1 MIMNRFFSR
10 FLLVFSLALIS
21 SCKGDKE
28 PAKLLLIESNGRAN
42 HVVFVMDNDLW
53 KGRVGEALITTISKP
68 VDGLPQDEAQLDV
81 SQLPKKLFGS
91 MMRASR
97 SVIEVEIGAEEDSFT
112 LKRNVYAKPQ
122 IVLSLKARNKNAMI
136 DLIRERGDDMI
147 RLIKMQDIKNIQTRN
162 RRRAFDSSELK
173 TFKNLGI
180 SMTIPTE
187 FGKEQIVDTG
197 DFLWMTQR
205 LSGGIAIGDGEMNI
219 LAYEIPL
226 DEEHPFM
233 PKTIIDA
240 RDQIGERHIPG
251 SKEDQYM
258 ITEKART
265 PVFYKM
271 KLNGYDC
278 IETRSTWEMKNDFM
292 AGPFLNYAIADRD
305 RGRMIILEGF
315 VYAPSVDKRDYIM
328 ELEAIMRSIQINN

>member
-1 MIMNRFFSR
+1 MIKFFSR
-10 FLLVFSLALIS
+10 LFAIFSLVLIV
-21 SCKGDKE
+21 SCQGDKE
-28 PAKLLLIESNGRAN
+28 PAKLILVESNGRAN
-42 HVVFVMDNDLW
+42 HVVFVMNNDLW
-53 KGRVGEALITTISKP
+53 KGRVGEALIATISKP
-68 VDGLPQDEAQLDV
+68 IDGLPQKEAQLDV

-91 MMRASR
+91 MMSASR
-97 SVIEVEIGAEEDSFT
+97 SIIEVEIGAPEDSFT
-112 LKRNVYAKPQ
+112 LRRDVYAKPQ
-122 IVLSLKARNKNAMI
+122 IILSLKAKNKNSMI

-162 RRRAFDSSELK
+162 RRRAFDSSKLK

-180 SMTIPTE
+180 SMTIPVE
-187 FGKEQIVDTG
+187 FGNEQIVDTG

-205 LSGGIAIGDGEMNI
+205 LSGGIAVGDGGMNI

-226 DEEHPFM
+226 DEEHPFT
-233 PKTIIDA
+233 PETVIDA
-240 RDQIGERHIPG
+240 RDRAGEQHIPG

-271 KLNGYDC
+271 KFNGYDC
-278 IETRSTWEMKNDFM
+278 LETRSTWEMKNDYM
-292 AGPFLNYAIADRD
+292 AGPFLNYAIADWEND
-305 RGRMIILEGF
+305 RIIVLEGF